1 MIADIELP
9 STVSKGQAR
18 AAERS
23 FMEEVQTDDR
33 CFSMQGENLVT
44 HRGGFEIVI
53 QGVWEQGFLFIDADL
68 GIVVPEDEDVMVEM
82 RTYLAY
88 AEAFRYKHAETYT
101 TGGERLMTQ
110 RRFRAGERVHLRWTP
125 RVDAWDLDDLT
136 CLPAQTAKQLKGD
149 LVQIAS
155 GKSAAEVVSGKGGG
169 RTGLG
174 ELFQRLHELS
184 D

>member
-23 FMEEVQTDDR
+23 FMEEVQADDR
-33 CFSMQGENLVT
+33 CFSMQGENLVA

-53 QGVWEQGFLFIDADL
+53 QGMWEQGFLFIDADL
-68 GIVVPEDEDVMVEM
+68 GIVVPSDEDVMVEM

-125 RVDAWDLDDLT
+125 RVDAWELDDLT

-149 LVQIAS
+149 LVQIAA
-155 GKSAAEVVSGKGGG
+155 GKSAAEVVSGKGVG